1 VVVVVVAIL
10 FQIDCSCRGSEE
22 DGVRVL
28 ALGFKERIALKKV
41 VAQVF
46 EKEIKKGITVI

>member
-1 VVVVVVAIL
+1 M
-10 FQIDCSCRGSEE
+10 QRIDVKNGSCRGSEE

-28 ALGFKERIALKKV
+28 ALGFKKERIAIKKV

-46 EKEIKKGITVI
+46 EKEIKKGIIVI